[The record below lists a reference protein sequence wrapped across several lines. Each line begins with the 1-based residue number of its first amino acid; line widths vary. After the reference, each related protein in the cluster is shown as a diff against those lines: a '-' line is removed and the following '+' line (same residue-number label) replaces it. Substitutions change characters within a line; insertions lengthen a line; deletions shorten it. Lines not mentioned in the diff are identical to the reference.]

1 IAVAVFAVFFR
12 SATIFLL
19 LRFFESGMIS
29 YSGWKL
35 FCTSTPRPFE
45 GRSLICPIEAI
56 TTKSL
61 PRYLL
66 IVFALAGDSTMTR
79 FLVITYSIPVTHR
92 CLFDDRGLLRNQ
104 FPKVFRSGN
113 ENSTKYALNAKQPL
127 FGDWRAARQRCI
139 ISPSNIT
146 FQESKH
152 YVKALSAARYLSHL
166 RYSRPGI
173 CRR

>member
-1 IAVAVFAVFFR
+1 
-12 SATIFLL
+12 
-19 LRFFESGMIS
+19 MIS

-79 FLVITYSIPVTHR
+79 FLVITYSIRVTDR
-92 CLFDDRGLLRNQ
+92 YLFDDRGLLPNHLQ
-104 FPKVFRSGN
+104 KVFGSGN
-113 ENSTKYALNAKQPL
+113 ENNTKYALNTKQGTKASILLAITHNRGRVYVSVPS
-127 FGDWRAARQRCI
+127 RCAALIARMSYILRTKHI
-139 ISPSNIT
+139 PGSALTNSRISKLSSALVRWVIESLVPSA
-146 FQESKH
+146 S
-152 YVKALSAARYLSHL
+152 VS
-166 RYSRPGI
+166 I
-173 CRR
+173 C